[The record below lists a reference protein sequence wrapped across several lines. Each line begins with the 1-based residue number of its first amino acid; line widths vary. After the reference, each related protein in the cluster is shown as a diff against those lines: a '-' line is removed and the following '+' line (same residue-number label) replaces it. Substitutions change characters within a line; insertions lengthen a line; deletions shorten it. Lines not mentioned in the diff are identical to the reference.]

1 MLAYTRF
8 GMEDI
13 QVCFDAENQIRIIN
27 PENFKETEALQEK
40 CEDFTSKITQFQ
52 ANVQN
57 LTELLDMQAE
67 KIEQYKLRAIGER
80 NKAGLESE
88 HRRRVSS
95 ELNATLHDKRNE
107 LERLTFYYESLEK
120 VEREQKGIIDRLR
133 ENET

>member
-1 MLAYTRF
+1 M
-8 GMEDI
+8 
-13 QVCFDAENQIRIIN
+13 CFDAENQIRILN

-80 NKAGLESE
+80 NKAGLEAD
-88 HRRRVSS
+88 HRRRLQAEFKTVLAEKSS
-95 ELNATLHDKRNE
+95 ELD
-107 LERLTFYYESLEK
+107 RLSFYFESLEK
-120 VEREQKGIIDRLR
+120 VEREQKAIIDRLR
-133 ENET
+133 ENDA